1 MNPFEQLG
9 VKEVADVQVYALED
23 DTRLGVTAGD
33 IVLFLDTLKVS
44 SIEQTAEQTE
54 ARGGRGNPSLIIWDF
69 GKEITLSLQ
78 DALFSQES
86 LMVMTNGAKKISGSG
101 TPVVITKTELVSK
114 KDNLPDGAYKWL
126 DTATGL
132 RGAVPAVY
140 EETTDETVDV
150 GKTYYTRTGDEGS
163 YLYEEVESPTG
174 DPSALS
180 YYEIVSGT
188 GAPTDFSSPVR
199 VFYEKS
205 VVATGEAYEI
215 SINAANF
222 PGTYKVIGDTVV
234 RNRNGKDSPFQF
246 VIPKAKLGS
255 AVTFTMEA
263 EGDPSV
269 FDMELR
275 VLRDDD
281 GDMVKFIKYEIET

>member
-9 VKEVADVQVYALED
+9 IKEVADVQFYALEA
-23 DTRLGVTAGD
+23 DTRLGVNAGD

-44 SIEQTAEQTE
+44 TIEQTAEQTE

-78 DALFSQES
+78 DALFTQES
-86 LMVMTNGAKKISGSG
+86 LMVMTNGAKKISGSE
-101 TPVVITKTELVSK
+101 TPVVITKTEVVSADK
-114 KDNLPDGAYKWL
+114 LPVGAYKWL
-126 DTATGL
+126 DTTTGV

-140 EETTDETVDV
+140 EDSGDTAINSA
-150 GKTYYTRTGDEGS
+150 KTYYTQSGTDPN
-163 YLYEEVESPTG
+163 YIYTKVTVPDVEDIAT
-174 DPSALS
+174 
-180 YYEIVSGT
+180 YYELKSGT
-188 GAPTDFSSPVR
+188 GEPTAFPVR
-199 VFYEKS
+199 VFYEES
-205 VVATGEAYEI
+205 VTETGEAFEI
-215 SINAANF
+215 TINAANF

-246 VIPKAKLGS
+246 VISKAKMGS
-255 AVTFTMEA
+255 EVTFTMEA

-269 FDMELR
+269 FDMNLR
-275 VLRDDD
+275 VLRDDN

>member
-9 VKEVADVQVYALED
+9 VIEVADVQVYALED
-23 DTRLGVTAGD
+23 DLRLGVTAGD

-86 LMVMTNGAKKISGSG
+86 LMVMTNGAKKISASDKAV
-101 TPVVITKTELVSK
+101 TITKTELVSAVG
-114 KDNLPDGAYKWL
+114 NLPVGQYKWL

-132 RGAVPAVY
+132 RGAVPAIYV
-140 EETTDETVDV
+140 ETEDTALDSA
-150 GKTYYTRTGDEGS
+150 KTYYTQAGTDPNYTYTEVDPPVLANIGD
-163 YLYEEVESPTG
+163 
-174 DPSALS
+174 
-180 YYEIVSGT
+180 YYELKSGT
-188 GAPTDFSSPVR
+188 GEPTDFPVR
-199 VFYEKS
+199 VFYEES
-205 VVATGEAYEI
+205 VTETGEAFEI
-215 SINAANF
+215 TINAANF
-222 PGTYKVIGDTVV
+222 PGTYKVVGDTVV

-246 VIPKAKLGS
+246 VIPRAKLGS

-275 VLRDDD
+275 VLRDDN